1 LLDYIRIRINEEY
14 KLYGSGSPKLV
25 KKTKDGKGGGGCRHY
40 VLQGNKKNKIP
51 LHTFVLPLR
60 MQAVTTNTTGLCC
73 TERALQVST
82 QHTLPTISDYIQTRV
97 VLLHKVHINKVYAYP
112 HPQTSIVSLFTQTQI
127 KNN

>member
-25 KKTKDGKGGGGCRHY
+25 KKTKDGKGGESRHY
-40 VLQGNKKNKIP
+40 VLKGNKKNKIP

-97 VLLHKVHINKVYAYP
+97 ELPHKVHINKVYAT
-112 HPQTSIVSLFTQTQI
+112 HPPPQQQ
-127 KNN
+127 